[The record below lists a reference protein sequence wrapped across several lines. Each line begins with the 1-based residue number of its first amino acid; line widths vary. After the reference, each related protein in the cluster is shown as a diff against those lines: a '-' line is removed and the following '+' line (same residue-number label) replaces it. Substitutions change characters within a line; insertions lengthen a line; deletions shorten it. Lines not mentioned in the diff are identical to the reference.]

1 MQQTAFVWITLHN
14 NFLLKPT
21 FVPTHITSSSCL
33 QLYVGG
39 YSTPIYFR
47 VCPKQG
53 PGFSKPYDM
62 VFMCCSFCLD
72 IYIKLSHHNYS
83 EYTLQ
88 FCAAQQS
95 TINIIIRPTDVTCVH
110 RASKSGT
117 ARESSWYSNTPSH
130 RLFMHNKSNSH
141 TISTFRSLLNE
152 IYKQYALFNTSNQYG
167 FQDNTT
173 RECAVF
179 WDNR

>member
-1 MQQTAFVWITLHN
+1 M
-14 NFLLKPT
+14 
-21 FVPTHITSSSCL
+21 
-33 QLYVGG
+33 GG

-53 PGFSKPYDM
+53 PEFSKPYDM

-141 TISTFRSLLNE
+141 TLLALSAHYKMKYTNNTHYSILRISMVFRTIPRENV
-152 IYKQYALFNTSNQYG
+152 QYFGTIGETDRMSYVVV
-167 FQDNTT
+167 FQII
-173 RECAVF
+173 
-179 WDNR
+179 